1 MAAPS
6 SRPRLIRWLPFVV
19 FLAIAVGGA
28 ALVALPRIQEAGNA
42 PAIGG
47 AFTLVNPEGKTV
59 TDADFRGKLMIV
71 YFGYT
76 FCPDVCPTTLAIL
89 GQALDKL
96 TPAQRKEVAPIFITV
111 DPARDTPKVM
121 GEYASNFAPDL
132 LGLTGTQ
139 DEITKV
145 EREYHVY
152 AKKHPEADGSYSMD
166 HSSIIYLMGPDGG
179 FRGILSGEVT
189 VGQVADGIK
198 KQL

>member
-1 MAAPS
+1 MPAS
-6 SRPRLIRWLPFVV
+6 SPRFRFARWLPLAV
-19 FLAIAVGGA
+19 FLVVVIAGA
-28 ALVALPRIQEAGNA
+28 VFVALPRLDAAKNA

-47 AFTLVNPEGKTV
+47 PFTLEDKQGKPV

-76 FCPDVCPTTLAIL
+76 FCPDVCPTTLGTL

-96 TPAQRKEVAPIFITV
+96 SPDQRQKVAPIFITV
-111 DPARDTPKVM
+111 DPERDTPKVM
-121 GEYASNFAPDL
+121 GDYASNFAPDL
-132 LGLTGTQ
+132 VGLTGTQ
-139 DEITKV
+139 DEIAKV
-145 EREYHVY
+145 EHEYHVY
-152 AKKHPEADGSYSMD
+152 AQKHPEADGSYSMD

-189 VGQVADGIK
+189 VAQVVDGIK